1 MTPEENAQ
9 QESLKKQT
17 EGQDAAAR
25 SAKRLLDA
33 LEDLE
38 DPVKRQARINADI
51 NRSFL
56 GLDRAIKSGR
66 KRWVDAS
73 EDVARLAEEIEE
85 LTDTTEKRARQ
96 EQLAEARDRVA
107 TANRNKFLVD
117 SFATLA
123 KGLATAGFSITKSL
137 VGSYQSGA
145 STYQMAGDAALAGI
159 EATFGTMEQLAKGA
173 QIAGSALSLI
183 PGWAKALG
191 IALTAVGAVT
201 ELVIGNL
208 TGAAKEALQIGFKEL
223 DALAKSYGTATAAGA
238 LFANG
243 MTEFRATAGDANLT
257 QTEFAKILAENNTTF
272 AMYGGSVAKGAQKF
286 AEINKAMS
294 VNRGELLALGY
305 SFEDMASGV
314 ATVMDLQYQ
323 QGLAGKMNA
332 DEVAKATTGYLTNL
346 RAISALTGEDVK
358 RAQARAKEAATQSA
372 VDAKLRRMDPEARQR
387 FINSIMTLD
396 PAVQKAAMQKFVTG
410 MITDPDLAVGL
421 ANNVD
426 AMTQLDR
433 AIGYV
438 NDSSMSAG
446 DVVTKMSADMKE
458 LGPGILES
466 ADKMTDSIGVV
477 NLLTGNYSGLNKL
490 LESQQAV
497 GKRQIAD
504 TEDEAKKTAKT
515 TDALTKSYTDASIA
529 AQQLKIDIQR
539 ELTPAITGLAS
550 VIKVENTAIL
560 DAVRKLTEHMSG
572 GGGGGGGGGK
582 GYNGPGSNVPPTA
595 AGAGARGGGGPQFK
609 IGRGEG
615 ETPDLTALLA
625 NPVFDRLVTT
635 SKNDGE
641 HVAGSK
647 HYEGKAA
654 DFSVSGLSPE
664 EVVNKLKA
672 IKDIDPAKINV
683 WGEDK
688 SADTKWAKSI
698 VGAGGNVKGVGMASA
713 PHIHMELMAK
723 GGITDGLS
731 LAGEAGPEA
740 VIPLP
745 DGRTV
750 PVKMDTGELVSKM
763 NELITVMKDNRDYS
777 EKILHATQ

>member
-107 TANRNKFLVD
+107 TATRNKFLVD

-183 PGWAKALG
+183 PGWTKALG

-387 FINSIMTLD
+387 FINSIMTLA
-396 PAVQKAAMQKFVTG
+396 PEAQKAAMQKFVTG
-410 MITDPDLAVGL
+410 TITDPDLAVAF

-433 AIGYV
+433 AVGYV
-438 NDSSMSAG
+438 NDSSISAG

-458 LGPGILES
+458 LGPGILKS
-466 ADKMTDSIGVV
+466 ADAMGDSLGVV
-477 NLLTGNYSGLNKL
+477 NLLTGQFSGLEKII
-490 LESQQAV
+490 ESQQAV

-504 TEDEAKKTAKT
+504 TEDEAKKTANT
-515 TDALTKSYTDASIA
+515 TDALTKSYADASVA
-529 AQQLKIDIQR
+529 AQQLKIDIQKT
-539 ELTPAITGLAS
+539 LTPAITGLAS
-550 VIKVENTAIL
+550 VLNTERDKIL
-560 DAVRKLTEHMSG
+560 EAVSKLTEHMS
-572 GGGGGGGGGK
+572 GGGGGGK

-625 NPVFDRLVTT
+625 NPAFAGLVTT

-654 DFSVSGLSPE
+654 DFSVRGLSPE
-664 EVVNKLKA
+664 EVVKKLTA
-672 IKDIDPAKINV
+672 IKNIDPAKINV

-688 SADTKWAKSI
+688 SADTDWAKSI
-698 VGAGGNVKGVGMASA
+698 VGAGGNVKGVGIASA

>member
-17 EGQDAAAR
+17 EGQDAAAK

-107 TANRNKFLVD
+107 TATRNKFLVD

-191 IALTAVGAVT
+191 IGLTAVGAVT
-201 ELVIGNL
+201 ELIIGKL
-208 TGAAKEALQIGFKEL
+208 SAAAQEALKIGFKEL

-294 VNRGELLALGY
+294 ANRGELLALGY

-323 QGLAGKMNA
+323 QGRAGKMNA
-332 DEVAKATTGYLTNL
+332 DEVAKATTDYLTNL

-387 FINSIMTLD
+387 FINSIMTLA
-396 PAVQKAAMQKFVTG
+396 PEAQKAAMQKFVTG
-410 MITDPDLAVGL
+410 TITDPDLAVAF

-433 AIGYV
+433 AVGYV
-438 NDSSMSAG
+438 NDSSISAG

-466 ADKMTDSIGVV
+466 ADKMADSIGVV
-477 NLLTGNYSGLNKL
+477 NLLTGNYSGLNKIV
-490 LESQQAV
+490 ESQLAV

-515 TDALTKSYTDASIA
+515 TDGLTVSYSEASIA
-529 AQQLKIDIQR
+529 AQKLKISIQ
-539 ELTPAITGLAS
+539 ETLTPAITGLAKTL
-550 VIKVENTAIL
+550 VANEKFIL
-560 DAVRKLTEHMSG
+560 TEVSKLTEHMS
-572 GGGGGGGGGK
+572 GGGGGGK

-625 NPVFDRLVTT
+625 NPAFAGLVTT

-654 DFSVSGLSPE
+654 DFSVRGLSPE
-664 EVVNKLKA
+664 EVVKKLTA
-672 IKDIDPAKINV
+672 IKNIDPAKINV

-688 SADTKWAKSI
+688 SADTDWAKSI

>member
-17 EGQDAAAR
+17 EGQDAAAK

-107 TANRNKFLVD
+107 TATRNKFLVD

-387 FINSIMTLD
+387 FINSIMTLA
-396 PAVQKAAMQKFVTG
+396 PEAQKAAMQKFVTG
-410 MITDPDLAVGL
+410 TITDPDLAVAF

-433 AIGYV
+433 AVGYV
-438 NDSSMSAG
+438 NDSSISAG

-458 LGPGILES
+458 LGPGILKS
-466 ADKMTDSIGVV
+466 ADAMGDSLGVV
-477 NLLTGNYSGLNKL
+477 NLLTGQFSGLEKII
-490 LESQQAV
+490 ESQQAV

-515 TDALTKSYTDASIA
+515 TDGLTVSYSEASIA
-529 AQQLKIDIQR
+529 AQKLKISIQ
-539 ELTPAITGLAS
+539 ETLTPAITGLAKTI
-550 VIKVENTAIL
+550 VAEEKFIL
-560 DAVRKLTEHMSG
+560 TQVRKLIENMSG
-572 GGGGGGGGGK
+572 GGGGGGK
-582 GYNGPGSNVPPTA
+582 GPGSNVPPTA

-625 NPVFDRLVTT
+625 NPAFAGLVTT

-654 DFSVSGLSPE
+654 DFSVRGLSPE
-664 EVVNKLKA
+664 EVVKKLTA
-672 IKDIDPAKINV
+672 IKNIDPAKIDV

-688 SADTKWAKSI
+688 NADTDWAKSI

-713 PHIHMELMAK
+713 PHIHVELMAK

>member
-17 EGQDAAAR
+17 EGQDAAAK

-107 TANRNKFLVD
+107 TATRNKFLVD

-387 FINSIMTLD
+387 FINSIMTLA
-396 PAVQKAAMQKFVTG
+396 PEAQKAAMQKFVTG
-410 MITDPDLAVGL
+410 TITDPDLAVAF

-433 AIGYV
+433 AVGYV
-438 NDSSMSAG
+438 NDSSISAG

-458 LGPGILES
+458 LGPGILKS
-466 ADKMTDSIGVV
+466 ADAMGDSLGVV
-477 NLLTGNYSGLNKL
+477 NLLTGQFSGLEKII
-490 LESQQAV
+490 ESQQAV

-515 TDALTKSYTDASIA
+515 TDGLTVSYSEASIA
-529 AQQLKIDIQR
+529 AQKLKISIQ
-539 ELTPAITGLAS
+539 ETLTPAITGLAKTI
-550 VIKVENTAIL
+550 VAEEKFIL
-560 DAVRKLTEHMSG
+560 TQVRKLIENMSG
-572 GGGGGGGGGK
+572 GGGGGGK
-582 GYNGPGSNVPPTA
+582 GPGSNVPPTA

-615 ETPDLTALLA
+615 ETPNLTALLA
-625 NPVFDRLVTT
+625 NPAFAGLVTT

-647 HYEGKAA
+647 HYEGNAA
-654 DFSVSGLSPE
+654 DFSVRGLSPE
-664 EVVNKLKA
+664 EVVKKLTA
-672 IKDIDPAKINV
+672 IKNIDPAKIDV

-688 SADTKWAKSI
+688 NADTDWAKSI

-713 PHIHMELMAK
+713 PHIHVELMAK

>member
-17 EGQDAAAR
+17 EGQDAAAK

-117 SFATLA
+117 SFAILA

-159 EATFGTMEQLAKGA
+159 EATFGTAQQLAKGA

-183 PGWAKALG
+183 PGWTKALG

-201 ELVIGNL
+201 ELVIDNL
-208 TGAAKEALQIGFKEL
+208 SGAAKEVLQIGFKEL

-272 AMYGGSVAKGAQKF
+272 AMYGGSVAKGAQRF

-358 RAQARAKEAATQSA
+358 RAQSRAKEAATQSA

-387 FINSIMTLD
+387 FINSIMTLA
-396 PAVQKAAMQKFVTG
+396 PEAQKAAMQKFVTG
-410 MITDPDLAVGL
+410 TITDPDLAVAF

-433 AIGYV
+433 AVGYV
-438 NDSSMSAG
+438 NDSSISAG

-458 LGPGILES
+458 LGPGILKS
-466 ADKMTDSIGVV
+466 ADAMADSIGVV
-477 NLLTGNYSGLNKL
+477 NLLTGNYSGLNKVV
-490 LESQQAV
+490 ESYQAV

-504 TEDEAKKTAKT
+504 TEEEAKKTAKT

-560 DAVRKLTEHMSG
+560 DAVRKLTSGMRSGKTSGAPGPGSG
-572 GGGGGGGGGK
+572 GGA
-582 GYNGPGSNVPPTA
+582 PGTSVTGDVDQSNPGQPIS
-595 AGAGARGGGGPQFK
+595 K
-609 IGRGEG
+609 GRGI
-615 ETPDLTALLA
+615 TQDLTALLA
-625 NPVFDRLVTT
+625 NPVFSGLVTT
-635 SKNDGE
+635 SKNDGD

-647 HYEGKAA
+647 HYEGNAA
-654 DFSVSGLSPE
+654 DFSVRGLSPE
-664 EVVNKLKA
+664 DVVKKITA
-672 IKDIDPAKINV
+672 IKNIDPAKIKV

-688 SADTKWAKSI
+688 SADTDWAKSI
-698 VGAGGNVKGVGMASA
+698 VGAGGNVKGIGIASA

>member
-1 MTPEENAQ
+1 MTPEEQAQ
-9 QESLKKQT
+9 QDSLKKMS
-17 EGQDAAAR
+17 EGQDAAAK

-38 DPVKRQARINADI
+38 DPVKRQARLNADI

-66 KRWVDAS
+66 KRWADAS

-137 VGSYQSGA
+137 VSSYQSGA
-145 STYQMAGDAALAGI
+145 STYQMAGDAAMAGI
-159 EATFGTMEQLAKGA
+159 DATFGTFQQLAKGA
-173 QIAGSALSLI
+173 QVAGSALGLI
-183 PGWAKALG
+183 PGWTKALG

-201 ELVIGNL
+201 ELVIDTL
-208 TGAAKEALQIGFKEL
+208 SGAAREALQIGFKEL
-223 DALAKSYGTATAAGA
+223 DALAKSYGTATSAGA

-272 AMYGGSVAKGAQKF
+272 AMYGGSVAKGAQRF
-286 AEINKAMS
+286 AEINKAMA

-332 DEVAKATTGYLTNL
+332 DEVAKATAGYLTNL
-346 RAISALTGEDVK
+346 RAISAFTGEDVK

-387 FINSIMTLD
+387 FINSIMTLA
-396 PAVQKAAMQKFVTG
+396 PEAQKAAMQKFVTG
-410 MITDPDLAVGL
+410 TITDPDLAVAF

-433 AIGYV
+433 AVGYV
-438 NDSSMSAG
+438 SDSTLSAG
-446 DVVTKMSADMKE
+446 DVVTKMKADQTELSAGILKSADAM
-458 LGPGILES
+458 
-466 ADKMTDSIGVV
+466 ANSIGVV

-490 LESQQAV
+490 VESQQAI
-497 GKRQIAD
+497 GKRQSDAG
-504 TEDEAKKTAKT
+504 EDEVSRTAKT
-515 TDALTKSYTDASIA
+515 TDTLTKSYTDASIA
-529 AQQLKIDIQR
+529 AQTLKIQIQ
-539 ELTPAITGLAS
+539 EALTPAITGLAKTI
-550 VIKVENTAIL
+550 VLENETIL
-560 DAVRKLTEHMSG
+560 TAVRKLTKNMSSSKTSGAPGPGSG
-572 GGGGGGGGGK
+572 GGAPKTSVTGEVDQSNPEKTISKGGGI
-582 GYNGPGSNVPPTA
+582 T
-595 AGAGARGGGGPQFK
+595 Q
-609 IGRGEG
+609 
-615 ETPDLTALLA
+615 DLTALLA
-625 NPVFDRLVTT
+625 NPVFSGLVTT

-641 HVAGSK
+641 HVADSK

-654 DFSVSGLSPE
+654 DFSVRGLSPE
-664 EVVNKLKA
+664 DVVKKITA
-672 IKDIDPAKINV
+672 IKNIDPAKIKV

-688 SADTKWAKSI
+688 SADTDWAKSI
-698 VGAGGNVKGVGMASA
+698 VGAGGNVKGIGIASA

-723 GGITDGLS
+723 GGITDGLA

-763 NELITVMKDNRDYS
+763 NELIMVMKDNRDYS

>member
-17 EGQDAAAR
+17 EGQDAAAK

-107 TANRNKFLVD
+107 TATRNKFLVD

-387 FINSIMTLD
+387 FINSIMTLA
-396 PAVQKAAMQKFVTG
+396 PEAQKAAMQKFVTG
-410 MITDPDLAVGL
+410 TITDPDLAVAF

-433 AIGYV
+433 AVGYV
-438 NDSSMSAG
+438 NDSSISAG

-458 LGPGILES
+458 LGPGILKS
-466 ADKMTDSIGVV
+466 ADAMGDSLGVV
-477 NLLTGNYSGLNKL
+477 NLLTGQFSGLEKII
-490 LESQQAV
+490 ESQQAV

-515 TDALTKSYTDASIA
+515 TDGLTVSYSEASIA
-529 AQQLKIDIQR
+529 AQKLKISIQ
-539 ELTPAITGLAS
+539 ETLTPAITGLAKTI
-550 VIKVENTAIL
+550 VAEEKFIL
-560 DAVRKLTEHMSG
+560 TQVRKLIENMSG
-572 GGGGGGGGGK
+572 GGGGK
-582 GYNGPGSNVPPTA
+582 GPGSNVPPTA

-625 NPVFDRLVTT
+625 NPAFAGLVTT

-654 DFSVSGLSPE
+654 DFSVRGLSPE
-664 EVVNKLKA
+664 EVVKKLTA
-672 IKDIDPAKINV
+672 IKNIDPAKIDV

-688 SADTKWAKSI
+688 NADTDWAKSI

-713 PHIHMELMAK
+713 PHIHVELMAK